1 MAKKKEKPKKSKEE
15 QEAEKQLQ
23 ERKHMLLSKTTKLY
37 IGRLWDAVNNLRK
50 GYPIPVY
57 FSEVDLGGT
66 EFGAFHVSS
75 SAMKGI
81 LQTGVSLETLVG
93 DFSRA
98 LTFVSQAD
106 YSAVVKGVE
115 LKNGQLILDDPGVID
130 LRLYSVKKAPV
141 SIAPRIKEEPAPKK
155 TLKEIYKIF
164 TEKKAIYGEEFKR
177 LYLQYYSKAQHPAVF
192 WGEENAPS
200 NLSEFINNAYLEFS
214 TNHLFRHRWY
224 GTNPVGLA
232 EGLAAVAMLMTK
244 SDFAVIKTGYAQGE
258 NGHKIILPDSQV
270 QVKVYK
276 QREPAKIP
284 DSNVL
289 N

>member
-1 MAKKKEKPKKSKEE
+1 MNLSFKAIFKDLFYPSAKNSFVPG
-15 QEAEKQLQ
+15 
-23 ERKHMLLSKTTKLY
+23 LLNARAFFYYGLLVFIVTVIIFSPLTKTLPY
-37 IGRLWDAVNNLRK
+37 RVFLANL
-50 GYPIPVY
+50 
-57 FSEVDLGGT
+57 S
-66 EFGAFHVSS
+66 
-75 SAMKGI
+75 
-81 LQTGVSLETLVG
+81 
-93 DFSRA
+93 
-98 LTFVSQAD
+98 
-106 YSAVVKGVE
+106 
-115 LKNGQLILDDPGVID
+115 GQLILDDPGVID
-130 LRLYSVKKAPV
+130 LRLYSVKKAPAL
-141 SIAPRIKEEPAPKK
+141 IGLKEKEEPPQKK